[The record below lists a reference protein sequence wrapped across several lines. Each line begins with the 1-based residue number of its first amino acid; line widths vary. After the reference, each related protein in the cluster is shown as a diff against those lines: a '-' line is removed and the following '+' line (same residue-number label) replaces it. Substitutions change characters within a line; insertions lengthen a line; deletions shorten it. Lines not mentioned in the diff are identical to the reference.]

1 MINSRVVPSSGV
13 ERLTARDRD
22 LARVGAGLDRGL
34 RLLSTL
40 WVGVMAGFF
49 FAFSAVV
56 MPGLDVA
63 DPAAAM
69 AAMQGIN
76 DIVVN
81 PAFALFFFG
90 APVLCLG
97 SIVRALI
104 RRDRLAWLELVAAA
118 VYLVGVFGVTVAFN
132 VPLNDDLARLD
143 PTVPTQ
149 ARTMTIYID
158 DWTVWN
164 HVRTATGLLA
174 FGLFAVASIIRV
186 PPKDEHGAPAH
197 R

>member
-1 MINSRVVPSSGV
+1 MVESHLVRSSRGWRSVVRQREMTV
-13 ERLTARDRD
+13 VRARIDRT
-22 LARVGAGLDRGL
+22 L

-49 FAFSAVV
+49 FAFSVVV

-69 AAMQGIN
+69 EAMQGIN
-76 DIVVN
+76 DVVVN

-90 APVLCLG
+90 APLLCLG
-97 SIVRALI
+97 SIARALR
-104 RRDRLAWLELVAAA
+104 RRDRLAWLDLVAGA
-118 VYLVGVFGVTVAFN
+118 VYLVGVFGVTVAVS
-132 VPLNDDLARLD
+132 VPLNDELARLD
-143 PTVPTQ
+143 PTVPEQ
-149 ARTMTIYID
+149 ARAMTTYIA

-164 HVRTATGLLA
+164 HVRTVTGLLA
-174 FGLFAVASIIRV
+174 FGLFAVTVMVGRE
-186 PPKDEHGAPAH
+186 PKDEHGAPAH